1 MSERFSKTKNFTGV
15 KKNLL
20 KGSNFK
26 SIQQVRREYPNLSD
40 NEIYQN
46 LFDFI
51 IETDRQK
58 RKKKEDKKKAKEI
71 FEKADTTYTGQ
82 QNKKLK
88 HYTSDIKRFK
98 NAANEIKFENPQA
111 KLIKNGGLL
120 GLENNTTTSI
130 SKEPKEALKILYSSY
145 KTIKQ
150 LIQEKRPIK
159 FYN

>member
-1 MSERFSKTKNFTGV
+1 MSESFSKQQNFTGV

-20 KGSNFK
+20 KLSNFK
-26 SIQQVRREYPNLSD
+26 SIQEARREYPNLSD

-51 IETDRQK
+51 IETDKQK

-71 FEKADTTYTGQ
+71 FEKADTTHTGQ
-82 QNKKLK
+82 RNKNLK
-88 HYTSDIKRFK
+88 HFISDVRRFK
-98 NAANEIKFENPQA
+98 NAANEIKFENPRA
-111 KLIKNGGLL
+111 TLVKNGGVL
-120 GLENNTTTSI
+120 GIDDSLDPI

-150 LIQEKRPIK
+150 LI
-159 FYN
+159 